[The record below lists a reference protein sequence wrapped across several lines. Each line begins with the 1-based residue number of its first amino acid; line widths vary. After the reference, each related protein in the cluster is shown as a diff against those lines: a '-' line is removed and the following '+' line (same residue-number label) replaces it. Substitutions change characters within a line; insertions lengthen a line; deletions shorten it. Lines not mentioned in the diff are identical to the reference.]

1 VNRVSSDFRQES
13 EAASGSVIVL
23 LARAAVRVLTVPL
36 AVVMAGCEPLIRI
49 LFGTLSVL
57 GILATVVIGGSG
69 AAPHFP
75 FATALLV
82 FAGCGIVPVLYRT
95 VLKGISAVG

>member
-1 VNRVSSDFRQES
+1 MDRVSSDFRQ
-13 EAASGSVIVL
+13 ASVAVSGRVNGP
-23 LARAAVRVLTVPL
+23 LARVAVRVLTVPL
-36 AVVMAGCEPLIRI
+36 RIVMTGCEPFVRI

-75 FATALLV
+75 FLTALLV
-82 FAGCGIVPVLYRT
+82 FVGCGIVPGFYRAVLT
-95 VLKGISAVG
+95 GISSAR

>member
-1 VNRVSSDFRQES
+1 
-13 EAASGSVIVL
+13 VIVL